1 MPDQRA
7 AIIADLR
14 SLLGELSRRLGT
26 DAGPIAEADIIPDT
40 GALDSAG
47 LLEFVV
53 LIDEKYALALEP
65 EDMTVDNL
73 GSLAAIADFVIA
85 RKTPGRA

>member
-1 MPDQRA
+1 MPDQRSPL
-7 AIIADLR
+7 IAELR

-26 DAGPIAEADIIPDT
+26 DVGPIGDTDIIPDT
-40 GALDSAG
+40 GAVDSAG

-53 LIDEKYALALEP
+53 LIDEKYTLGLEP
-65 EDMTVDNL
+65 EDMTIDSL

-85 RKTPGRA
+85 RRAPGRA

>member
-1 MPDQRA
+1 MSDERS
-7 AIIADLR
+7 DLITELR
-14 SLLGELSRRLGT
+14 VLLGDLSRRLGT
-26 DAGPIAEADIIPDT
+26 DAGPIGETDIIPDT

-53 LIDEKYALALEP
+53 LIDEKYALAIEP

-73 GSLAAIADFVIA
+73 GSLGAIADFVIA
-85 RKTPGRA
+85 RRTAGRA